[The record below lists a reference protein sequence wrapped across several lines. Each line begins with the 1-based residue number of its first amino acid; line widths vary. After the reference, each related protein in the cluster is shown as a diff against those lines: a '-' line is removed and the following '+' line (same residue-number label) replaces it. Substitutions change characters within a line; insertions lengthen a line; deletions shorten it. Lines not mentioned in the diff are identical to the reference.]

1 MARHRANA
9 FVFLLI
15 ILGVAGLTTAAAVQS
30 SPAAAARATT
40 NGNTVGPRYDKD
52 GALLLPDDY
61 RRWIFIGS
69 SLGMSYSEG
78 AQGMEMFHETLME
91 PTAYQHFVD
100 TGTFREGTML
110 ALILHG
116 SGERVPPMRQ
126 GRFATEVHGVEMAVK
141 DSSHRPEKWAYYNF
155 GGMMGLRT
163 AAQAMPKASCH
174 DCHAQHAKRDNVF
187 LQFYT
192 MLAEAAKVPLK

>member
-1 MARHRANA
+1 MTRHRATLFA
-9 FVFLLI
+9 FLLI
-15 ILGVAGLTTAAAVQS
+15 IIVAAAALTKAAAVQNK
-30 SPAAAARATT
+30 PAPSTA
-40 NGNTVGPRYDKD
+40 GGGVGPRYDKD

-78 AQGMEMFHETLME
+78 QNMEMFHETLME

-116 SGERVPPMRQ
+116 SAERVPPMRQ
-126 GRFATEVHGVEMAVK
+126 GRVATEVHGVEMAVK
-141 DSSHRPEKWAYYNF
+141 DSAHRPEKWAYYNF

-192 MLAEAAKVPLK
+192 MLADAAKVPLK